1 MACGSQS
8 RGLNSVR
15 CFPEPVLLP
24 ARRSP
29 PGGDAQRIQTAAAS
43 QESRGSPGAAFPSSL
58 FFRNHPPPLQ
68 PPRLPEVEAGGCH
81 SHSNSVVLLVT
92 GFSSSVTR
100 ASRKIPD
107 AAS

>member
-43 QESRGSPGAAFPSSL
+43 QESRGSPGAAFVTSK
-58 FFRNHPPPLQ
+58 FFVLQKPPASAAASPPPRSGGW
-68 PPRLPEVEAGGCH
+68 RLPQPLDQRCPAGNWFQQQRH
-81 SHSNSVVLLVT
+81 QS
-92 GFSSSVTR
+92 F
-100 ASRKIPD
+100 
-107 AAS
+107 

>member
-43 QESRGSPGAAFPSSL
+43 QESRGSPGAAFVTSK
-58 FFRNHPPPLQ
+58 FFVLQ
-68 PPRLPEVEAGGCH
+68 KPRLRRSLPA
-81 SHSNSVVLLVT
+81 SQKWRLAAAT
-92 GFSSSVTR
+92 ATR
-100 ASRKIPD
+100 TALSCW
-107 AAS
+107 